1 MTKIQVE
8 EDFKNLQ
15 NKICLSLQSCDGKAL
30 FIEDLWDRE
39 GGGGGRTRVLENG
52 AVFEKAGVNFSAV
65 SGTLSEAAAKQL
77 GIAAG
82 NFFAT
87 GVSIVVH
94 PNNPHVPIIHMNVRY
109 FEMEDGTSWYGGGI
123 DLTPH
128 YINNIDA
135 QFFHTTLKDTC
146 DEFDS
151 AFYPK
156 FKTWAD
162 NYFYLPHRKETR
174 GVGGIFFDRLKP
186 QEYRPNQI
194 HDFVLAIGNQF
205 APTYT
210 TIVNRNKELTFTE
223 EQRNWQL
230 LRRGRY
236 VEFNLAYDRGTR
248 FGLETNGRTE
258 SILMSLPN
266 QANWT
271 YNFKAEP
278 NSEEQNTLDH
288 LKKDIDWI
296 SMGKVV

>member
-15 NKICLSLQSCDGKAL
+15 DQICLSLQSCDGKAL

-52 AVFEKAGVNFSAV
+52 AVFEKSGVNFSAV

-82 NFFAT
+82 DFFAT
-87 GVSIVVH
+87 GVSIVIH

-128 YINNIDA
+128 YINNKDA
-135 QFFHTTLKDTC
+135 QFFHATLKETC
-146 DEFDS
+146 DQFDA

-174 GVGGIFFDRLKP
+174 GVGGVFFDRLKP
-186 QEYRPNQI
+186 QEYSTNLI

-205 APTYT
+205 ASTYT
-210 TIVNRNKELTFTE
+210 TIVNRNKQLTFTE

-278 NSEEQNTLDH
+278 NSEEQRTLDF
-288 LKKDIDWI
+288 LKKDIDWV

>member
-186 QEYRPNQI
+186 QEYRHNQI